1 MIRIARRNSIV
12 DTARS
17 VTIVDSFHAIVSVI
31 SDSMG
36 VAKEKTKYPVYSAHV
51 EGTRDFLTLD
61 LDGPAEKAMLRESG
75 LTRITYPSY
84 TKGSFHMLLELS
96 RPLKDSEWSDFAKT
110 FKAKYGVRPHSNELF
125 EPCKA
130 PITVYT
136 GKSVQVDEMLASIEI
151 SNNATI

>member
-12 DTARS
+12 GTPS
-17 VTIVDSFHAIVSVI
+17 VTTVEFFQEIVSVI

-36 VAKEKTKYPVYSAHV
+36 VVKEKTKYPVYSARV
-51 EGTRDFLTLD
+51 EGFRDFLTLD
-61 LDGPAEKAMLRESG
+61 LDGPEGKSLLQESG

-96 RPLKDSEWSDFAKT
+96 RPLKDSEWSDFRKA
-110 FKAKYGVRPHSNELF
+110 FKEKYGVRPHPNELF

-136 GKSVQVDEMLASIEI
+136 GKVVQVDELLSQIEKF
-151 SNNATI
+151 SDTTI